1 MTQESSIENQP
12 ALRAWNLM
20 LRFGLEVAALV
31 GFGVGAWS
39 QTEGVF
45 RWLLVV
51 VIPFTAAAIWGT
63 FNVLG
68 DPSRSGKAPVVVSGW
83 LRLAIELLVL
93 GGGLFGLIS
102 GGLRLAAAGLAVFT
116 VFHYSVSWRRVHW
129 LLASPKPTT

>member
-1 MTQESSIENQP
+1 
-12 ALRAWNLM
+12 M
-20 LRFGLEVAALV
+20 LRFGLEVTALV

-51 VIPFTAAAIWGT
+51 VIPFAAAAIWGT
-63 FNVLG
+63 FNVLD
-68 DPSRSGKAPVVVSGW
+68 DPSRSGKAPVVVPGW

-93 GGGLFGLIS
+93 GGGVIGLVS
-102 GGLRLAAAGLAVFT
+102 GGLSLVATGLMVLV
-116 VFHYSVSWRRVHW
+116 VFHYFVSWRRVHW